1 MAELAHPQS
10 PHAARCFAF
19 PLQGASPVAG
29 ETPVTAIAAMAISA
43 AICVWVAHA
52 TPRVRRAKEV

>member
-1 MAELAHPQS
+1 MAELAPPQS

-19 PLQGASPVAG
+19 PLLGASPMTGGA
-29 ETPVTAIAAMAISA
+29 PVTPIAAMACSA